1 MLRLPLS
8 LLLAALVTLGLFYLM
23 HFMISQGRGGLERFQ
38 SYSVVDFVR
47 LKEERRVRAKRR
59 ALPPRPP
66 LPKRPPP
73 PPPPLAVAERG
84 PVSMKL
90 APMEM
95 PRFAPPT
102 VRGTPFLGTLGR
114 TAEGSA
120 DTELIALVKIAPR
133 YPRRAALAGK
143 EGWVK
148 LEFTV
153 TQTGTVK
160 EVKVLEA
167 HPRGY
172 FERAAKRALLKWKF
186 KPKVVNGKPVAR
198 RAVQVIEFKLEKRR
212 R

>member
-1 MLRLPLS
+1 MLRLPFS
-8 LLLAALVTLGLFYLM
+8 LLLATAVTLGLFYLM

-38 SYSVVDFVR
+38 SYSVVDFIR
-47 LKEERRVRAKRR
+47 LKEERQVRTKQRV
-59 ALPPRPP
+59 LPPKPP
-66 LPKRPPP
+66 LPKKPPP
-73 PPPPLAVAERG
+73 PPPPLSVAEQA

-95 PRFAPPT
+95 PRFTPPG
-102 VRGTPFLGTLGR
+102 VRGGPFLGTLGQVG
-114 TAEGSA
+114 AGSTDA
-120 DTELIALVKIAPR
+120 ELIPLVKIAPR

-153 TQTGTVK
+153 TETGAVKDVTV
-160 EVKVLEA
+160 VEA
-167 HPRGY
+167 HPRGL
-172 FERAAKRALLKWKF
+172 FDRAAKRAILKWKF
-186 KPKVVNGKPVAR
+186 KPKVVEGKPVAR